1 MVSSGLLKLY
11 IVPVAQ
17 EVDCHPPGKSLSGAD
32 SPPVNSELTQQ
43 KEEDRKTL
51 ECDKRRAIASMRQD
65 EAVAKQIIDK

>member
-43 KEEDRKTL
+43 KEEDCKTL
-51 ECDKRRAIASMRQD
+51 VCDKRVNPITHVFCGDLYLR
-65 EAVAKQIIDK
+65 